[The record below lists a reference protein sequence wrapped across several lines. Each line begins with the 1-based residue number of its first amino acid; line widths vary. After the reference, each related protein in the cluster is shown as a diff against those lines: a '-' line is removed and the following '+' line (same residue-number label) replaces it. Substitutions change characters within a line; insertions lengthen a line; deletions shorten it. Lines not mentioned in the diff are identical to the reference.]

1 MFTAGKSGNP
11 KGRPKNS
18 KNSEFTARLKAFY
31 VELFDENIEQLK
43 ADFIKLTPRDRF
55 KVLLEVNP
63 YFLPKLQGITM
74 ELDTDVSKL
83 SDDQAT
89 SILKKIIEAQG
100 GSENGVYEN

>member
-1 MFTAGKSGNP
+1 MFKAGKSGNP

-18 KNSEFTARLKAFY
+18 KNSEFTARLKDFY
-31 VELFDENIEQLK
+31 VELFDENREQLK

-89 SILKKIIEAQG
+89 SIIRQILEVQG
-100 GSENGVYEN
+100 NNENGIYEN